1 MEFSTMTAPAA
12 EQVADALRS
21 VRDPEKNADIVA
33 LGMVDG
39 IAVRDGVV
47 SFAIEVDP
55 KRGPALEHLRL
66 AAERA
71 VAALPGVREVRAV
84 LTAQRPAPAAAPPAA
99 ARPAPQRT
107 GAPGVRRIVAVGSGK
122 GGVGK
127 STVAV
132 NLALGLA
139 AEGLRT
145 GILDADVYGPSVP
158 RMLGLSGKPEPVGRT
173 GMAPLR
179 AHGLQAMSVG
189 FLVEEGQAAI
199 WRGPIVQNAL
209 LKMLRETAWDGL
221 DVLVVDLPPGTGDV
235 QITLAQQV
243 ALDGAVVVSTPQD
256 IALIDA
262 RRAVAMFRR
271 VEIPILGVVENMSH
285 FRCPCCGER
294 TDLFGHGGARAEAEA
309 QGVPFLG
316 EIPLALAIRETS
328 DAGAPVVASAPDGP
342 EAQAFRA
349 VARGVALA
357 LRDGA
362 DARRPPPRIV
372 YD

>member
-1 MEFSTMTAPAA
+1 MAEPAA
-12 EQVADALRS
+12 EQVADALRT
-21 VRDPEKNADIVA
+21 VVDPEKNADIVS
-33 LGMVDG
+33 LGMVEG
-39 IAVRDGVV
+39 VSVRDGVV
-47 SFAIEVDP
+47 SFAIAVDP
-55 KRGPALEHLRL
+55 GRGPSLEPLRL

-71 VAALPGVREVRAV
+71 VAALPGVRGVRAV
-84 LTAQRPAPAAAPPAA
+84 LTAERGGAPPPGPGPAAGRPARA
-99 ARPAPQRT
+99 

-158 RMLGLSGKPEPVGRT
+158 RMLGISGRPEPVGRT

-189 FLVEEGQAAI
+189 FLVDEGQATI

-209 LKMLRETAWDGL
+209 LKMLRETAWEDL
-221 DVLVVDLPPGTGDV
+221 DALVVDLPPGTGDV

-262 RRAVAMFRR
+262 RKAIAMFRR
-271 VEIPILGVVENMSH
+271 VEVPILGVVENMSH
-285 FRCPCCGER
+285 FRCPRCGER
-294 TDLFGHGGARAEAEA
+294 TDLFGHGGAREEASR

-316 EIPLALAIRETS
+316 EIPLALAVRETS
-328 DAGAPVVASAPDGP
+328 DAGAPVVASAPDGA

-349 VARGVALA
+349 VAREVAAALA
-357 LRDGA
+357 GETP
-362 DARRPPPRIV
+362 ARRPPRIV